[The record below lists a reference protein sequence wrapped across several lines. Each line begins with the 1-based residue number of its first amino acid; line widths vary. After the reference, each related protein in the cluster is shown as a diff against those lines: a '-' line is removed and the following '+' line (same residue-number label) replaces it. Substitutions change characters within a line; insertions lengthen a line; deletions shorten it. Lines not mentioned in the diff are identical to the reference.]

1 MLAIP
6 CELTDYRV
14 FADDGD
20 HRLEGDPVTGKKSA
34 TTCLT
39 DLRQADQPLAR
50 SLSLSRVGLY
60 AVVGLDKA

>member
-39 DLRQADQPLAR
+39 DLR
-50 SLSLSRVGLY
+50 
-60 AVVGLDKA
+60 